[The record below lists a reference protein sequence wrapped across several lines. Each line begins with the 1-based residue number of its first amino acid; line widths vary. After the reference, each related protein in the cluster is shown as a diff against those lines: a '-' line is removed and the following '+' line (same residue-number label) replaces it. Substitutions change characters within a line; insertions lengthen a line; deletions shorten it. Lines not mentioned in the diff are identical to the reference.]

1 MTNAVQAAGDKARYD
16 ESAKRLLS
24 HKHILA
30 HILVKTV
37 DEFKGM
43 NPKDVVQYIEGE
55 PKIGIVPVEPG
66 LTNKDNGSEQGDRLV
81 GLNTENAEINEGMV
95 RFDIIFYVRMRDG
108 LAQII
113 VNVEAQQKNP
123 TDYHI
128 LNRAIYYVCRMVSS
142 QKERDFINSNYDDIK
157 RVVSIWICMNM
168 PEHSM
173 NHYHLT
179 NEIMLGNQQWEGK
192 EDMLSIVML
201 GLANELPPE
210 GDDKY
215 ELHRLLGAL
224 LSETLAQEQKLNI
237 IEKEY
242 DIPLENEVRKE
253 LDSMCNLSQGI
264 EERATERA
272 EERIILSMYDN
283 GIDIEKI
290 AVVSNRTVNEVRE
303 IIDNKQA
310 VLA

>member
-1 MTNAVQAAGDKARYD
+1 
-16 ESAKRLLS
+16 
-24 HKHILA
+24 
-30 HILVKTV
+30 
-37 DEFKGM
+37 
-43 NPKDVVQYIEGE
+43 
-55 PKIGIVPVEPG
+55 
-66 LTNKDNGSEQGDRLV
+66 
-81 GLNTENAEINEGMV
+81 
-95 RFDIIFYVRMRDG
+95 
-108 LAQII
+108 
-113 VNVEAQQKNP
+113 
-123 TDYHI
+123 
-128 LNRAIYYVCRMVSS
+128 
-142 QKERDFINSNYDDIK
+142 
-157 RVVSIWICMNM
+157 
-168 PEHSM
+168 
-173 NHYHLT
+173 
-179 NEIMLGNQQWEGK
+179 
-192 EDMLSIVML
+192 
-201 GLANELPPE
+201 
-210 GDDKY
+210 
-215 ELHRLLGAL
+215 